1 MISSWFSAHKP
12 TSQRTWKSPNS
23 SLESQVSSLQ
33 KHSSLTI
40 APNLA
45 NYRDVQ
51 RLLARC
57 SALITASAFVRLENI
72 FWHLRTRSF
81 KPTKTNQEKA
91 PHRMWK
97 FFPENTKPTPR
108 TSHWF
113 YDTFPIHSLPPNTP
127 RIKKTEKLRIPWYLD
142 SVLEKV
148 IGSIGIVSKKYRYA
162 GFSCQ
167 STRQLTDLI
176 IVVTKNPAENPAK
189 TLTES
194 ITNQSNGVPP
204 CSPHTRKVYK
214 SIEVRLRLFFAELI
228 NLIWSTFGRT
238 SGFCRVKKFYVSYLK
253 ELQVF

>member
-1 MISSWFSAHKP
+1 MKLALFSTSAAHLRIPDAKIIQIFLMISSWFSAHKP

-33 KHSSLTI
+33 KHSSLTN
-40 APNLA
+40 APHLA
-45 NYRDVQ
+45 NYRAVQ

-72 FWHLRTRSF
+72 FWHLRTRLF

-97 FFPENTKPTPR
+97 YFPENTKPTQH

-113 YDTFPIHSLPPNTP
+113 YDTLPCSLLATKHSKD
-127 RIKKTEKLRIPWYLD
+127 KKNRKVTNLTKFRFSLRKFI
-142 SVLEKV
+142 S
-148 IGSIGIVSKKYRYA
+148 SIGIVSKKYRHA

-204 CSPHTRKVYK
+204 CS
-214 SIEVRLRLFFAELI
+214 SL
-228 NLIWSTFGRT
+228 S
-238 SGFCRVKKFYVSYLK
+238 
-253 ELQVF
+253 